1 MLKPNTECSVLN
13 LKETLE
19 SSGIEVALS
28 RLIRC
33 KFAPKRI
40 YLYFA
45 LQALTLRIQ
54 TPNLRQNHP
63 GATDPE
69 ANLSLKASEL
79 PRFACAVLCL
89 CSEPEGAGA
98 GGGEAPFRGSIQ
110 RLHSRDVVKGGGGRD
125 CLRRGPRIDWLCVS
139 CLPWRWKW
147 QATRAANRHHRGTVC
162 DEFGR
167 GCSIF
172 SAALRHSGTPVIDV
186 IEFF

>member
-13 LKETLE
+13 LKEILE

-54 TPNLRQNHP
+54 PPNLRQNHP

-79 PRFACAVLCL
+79 PRFACAVSPKGRAQAVVRLH
-89 CSEPEGAGA
+89 S
-98 GGGEAPFRGSIQ
+98 EAPF
-110 RLHSRDVVKGGGGRD
+110 KGCG
-125 CLRRGPRIDWLCVS
+125 
-139 CLPWRWKW
+139 
-147 QATRAANRHHRGTVC
+147 Q
-162 DEFGR
+162 GR
-167 GCSIF
+167 GRARLST
-172 SAALRHSGTPVIDV
+172 ARAQN
-186 IEFF
+186 